1 MHGAA
6 DQLQIGIVVVQH
18 TQAGLVVADDG
29 RQRLVE
35 LVGNAGG
42 HFTHGVEPGHMRQF
56 FFVLAQALLAGGE
69 PVANFIVGTAQ
80 IAKGDQRAGVQV
92 LA

>member
-1 MHGAA
+1 
-6 DQLQIGIVVVQH
+6 
-18 TQAGLVVADDG
+18 
-29 RQRLVE
+29 
-35 LVGNAGG
+35 
-42 HFTHGVEPGHMRQF
+42 MRQF

-80 IAKGDQRAGVQV
+80 IAKGDQRTGVQV